1 MIHINVL
8 TYVGVKNIHSSR
20 YVNRSFLL
28 FSFWLATLRPWANAY
43 FTGEVSPTL
52 LEVQTIVISF
62 LTLSLKCLNHASPA
76 SFSRPKTILL
86 LTDLEYIGMATC
98 QSSTYIYAQSRES
111 STTLIFQQKWLS
123 KTVSDE
129 LVGEAMFRANVT
141 LALARSSE
149 PHNLL
154 VSFPILQLGCK
165 SSKHAD

>member
-1 MIHINVL
+1 
-8 TYVGVKNIHSSR
+8 
-20 YVNRSFLL
+20 
-28 FSFWLATLRPWANAY
+28 
-43 FTGEVSPTL
+43 
-52 LEVQTIVISF
+52 
-62 LTLSLKCLNHASPA
+62 
-76 SFSRPKTILL
+76 
-86 LTDLEYIGMATC
+86 MATC